1 MFAHQPVM
9 CISLLQKENPKTRLL
24 LGWYKRVTCQNISK
38 RMKKFDRNG
47 TGSRAP
53 FPAWKIGGSHRT

>member
-24 LGWYKRVTCQNISK
+24 LGWNKRVTCQNFLK
-38 RMKKFDRNG
+38 RMKKFDHNV
-47 TGSRAP
+47 TGS
-53 FPAWKIGGSHRT
+53 